1 MLRPHRLT
9 LGRPLNLV
17 PLHTPDGLFTA
28 YFSEQ
33 GLAGLD
39 FPAAQPAIS
48 GQFSSGQVSAP
59 MEDWSG
65 LTMEA
70 IRAVLSGRPPRPLP
84 PLDLRAGTEFQQRV
98 WAALRHIGV
107 GQTKAYA
114 EIAVE
119 IGAPNA
125 TRAVGGACGAN
136 PIPLLIPCH
145 RVLASGGKL
154 GGFSGGLPWKKR
166 LLALE
171 GVSVR

>member
-1 MLRPHRLT
+1 MLHSGRQT
-9 LGRPLNLV
+9 AGRPLSFV
-17 PLHTPDGLFTA
+17 PIETTAGLFTVH
-28 YFSEQ
+28 FSER

-39 FPAAQPAIS
+39 FPSAQAATPA
-48 GQFSSGQVSAP
+48 QFQSDKISAP
-59 MEDWSG
+59 VGDWST
-65 LTMEA
+65 LTAEA
-70 IRAVLSGRPPRPLP
+70 IRAVLSGLPPCRLP
-84 PLDLRAGTEFQQRV
+84 PLDLRTGTEFQQRV
-98 WAALRHIGV
+98 WAALRRIGF

-114 EIAVE
+114 EIAAEV
-119 IGAPNA
+119 GSPKA

-171 GVSVR
+171 GVTLC